1 MFCGFQIKDIG
12 TDFCDEVAGG
22 SGTCETFKLQERSL
36 INSFSTKVKEAVAH
50 LGEKDGVIDGDVL
63 ESAWYPQLKF
73 DVFISH
79 SHTNLDK
86 AMALS
91 AAIKAL
97 LGIDAFVD
105 SCVWK
110 CRDQLIEKLRELTG
124 NNPAKPCANP
134 RDESEIIAHADMMLN
149 NSLMRMIDSCECLMF
164 LDTPRSICRDGLVS
178 KTFSAW
184 LYSEIVISKYIRIS
198 VPERHRKCRRML
210 NEGYG
215 PAMDS
220 FALKI
225 SHGVDLA
232 HLKQLTPGMFMKW
245 IKTARSRSLSGRPA
259 LDPLY
264 ELVSLGSMA
273 D

>member
-1 MFCGFQIKDIG
+1 
-12 TDFCDEVAGG
+12 
-22 SGTCETFKLQERSL
+22 
-36 INSFSTKVKEAVAH
+36 
-50 LGEKDGVIDGDVL
+50 
-63 ESAWYPQLKF
+63 
-73 DVFISH
+73 
-79 SHTNLDK
+79 
-86 AMALS
+86 
-91 AAIKAL
+91 
-97 LGIDAFVD
+97 
-105 SCVWK
+105 
-110 CRDQLIEKLRELTG
+110 
-124 NNPAKPCANP
+124 
-134 RDESEIIAHADMMLN
+134 
-149 NSLMRMIDSCECLMF
+149 
-164 LDTPRSICRDGLVS
+164 
-178 KTFSAW
+178 
-184 LYSEIVISKYIRIS
+184 
-198 VPERHRKCRRML
+198 ML